1 MARLRLTV
9 LLKGKAHSRGTR
21 FASRRDTP
29 GHPRPV
35 FSRLSCLSS
44 PASSPAKAGC
54 RVAERR
60 QAGGKAAPATQAP
73 ARDEPF
79 PRPRRVPRPPRVQT
93 APRGLSPAAA
103 GRSPSCPQ
111 VENVVHH
118 TALTRAHTCTHAHTP
133 RSAQVH
139 IPTGSISGAGSCPSS
154 GCTENRRYARSPEKS
169 HVVSRLIGQ
178 RVKTGACKTHL
189 SQVFAVSTFVA

>member
-1 MARLRLTV
+1 MPPDATLLAIPAPSSLASAAFPSPHPPRRRQGVAWRRGGRRGARPLRRPRLWP
-9 LLKGKAHSRGTR
+9 GTSPSHAQGGSPVPR
-21 FASRRDTP
+21 ASR
-29 GHPRPV
+29 PR
-35 FSRLSCLSS
+35 LG
-44 PASSPAKAGC
+44 GC
-54 RVAERR
+54 RR
-60 QAGGKAAPATQAP
+60 
-73 ARDEPF
+73 
-79 PRPRRVPRPPRVQT
+79 RPPGV
-93 APRGLSPAAA
+93 P
-103 GRSPSCPQ
+103 PSCPQ

-169 HVVSRLIGQ
+169 HVVSRLISQ

>member
-1 MARLRLTV
+1 MPPDATPLAIPAPSSL
-9 LLKGKAHSRGTR
+9 
-21 FASRRDTP
+21 ASAAFP
-29 GHPRPV
+29 PPHPPR
-35 FSRLSCLSS
+35 
-44 PASSPAKAGC
+44 
-54 RVAERR
+54 RR
-60 QAGGKAAPATQAP
+60 QGVAWRRGGRRGARPLRRPRLWPGTSPSHAQGGSPVPARPDRASGAVAGGRLA
-73 ARDEPF
+73 F
-79 PRPRRVPRPPRVQT
+79 VP
-93 APRGLSPAAA
+93 
-103 GRSPSCPQ
+103 PSCPQ
-111 VENVVHH
+111 VESVVHH

-139 IPTGSISGAGSCPSS
+139 IPTGRISGAGSCPSS

>member
-9 LLKGKAHSRGTR
+9 PLKGKARSRGTR
-21 FASRRDTP
+21 FASRRDAP

-35 FSRLSCLSS
+35 FPRLSCLSS
-44 PASSPAKAGC
+44 PASSPGKAGC

-60 QAGGKAAPATQAP
+60 QAGGKAAPATQAL

-103 GRSPSCPQ
+103 WRSFPPPVLRLRAWSI
-111 VENVVHH
+111 
-118 TALTRAHTCTHAHTP
+118 TRHLHAHTHAHTHTRPVLP
-133 RSAQVH
+133 RYTFPPEAFPGPAPARLQVALKTDDM
-139 IPTGSISGAGSCPSS
+139 PGP
-154 GCTENRRYARSPEKS
+154 RRNLTS
-169 HVVSRLIGQ
+169 
-178 RVKTGACKTHL
+178 
-189 SQVFAVSTFVA
+189 